1 MGIMFCSCY
10 ERPCIII
17 YLYDKPTWS
26 RQKWCL
32 DLFLG
37 LCKFYQLRM
46 WETDISGLDLVALIR
61 LLTTHSID
69 KGFTSRMKCT
79 IWTQHAWENT
89 PTFLHDFSNYP
100 LLVRN
105 DVYWQKVKTMTHFV
119 IKFLVFVVVWF
130 HHAQG

>member
-1 MGIMFCSCY
+1 MEILFCSCY

-32 DLFLG
+32 NLFLG

-46 WETDISGLDLVALIR
+46 WETGISGLELVALIR
-61 LLTTHSID
+61 LLTTHWIY

-79 IWTQHAWENT
+79 IWTQHAWEDT
-89 PTFLHDFSNYP
+89 PTFLFLKLSNVTKKWR
-100 LLVRN
+100 LLAKGKNN
-105 DVYWQKVKTMTHFV
+105 DTFYYYISCLRCRM
-119 IKFLVFVVVWF
+119 IS
-130 HHAQG
+130 